1 MKWLITFLLVC
12 SFAFG
17 QEYEYREIFVRDEV
31 GEFFSISK
39 SGKFKI
45 NDSQIELFDQVLS
58 ITNKRL
64 LLDEKRNLQGALYS
78 TTDGTYIYSM
88 LLTSENVLYF
98 YTKENKMLKFNL
110 KPKK

>member
-1 MKWLITFLLVC
+1 MKYLIAFLLVC
-12 SFAFG
+12 SLCFC
-17 QEYEYREIFVRDEV
+17 QEYEYDRVFVRGDL
-31 GEFFSISK
+31 GEFVALGK
-39 SGKFKI
+39 SGKFKLT
-45 NDSQIELFDQVLS
+45 DSQIELFDQVLS

-64 LLDEKRNLQGALYS
+64 LFDEKRNLQGDLYS
-78 TTDGTYIYSM
+78 VTDGTFFYTM